1 VVIGAWRHSHAALLN
16 VGRVAVIATLCA
28 LAPILAVCVLN
39 ARYYGWFGTVEFR
52 AQAFKDAFGAL
63 LRVRPEEEIPFI
75 PVTRATRERIYAVSP
90 AFAELKPY
98 LEGNTGLNWAANG
111 AYLTHRRPEEREIA
125 IGWFMWALRQTVEEA
140 GHGRSARDALAFY
153 EQIAREVNQA
163 CDDGRLPAGPHRS
176 GFMPPW
182 REGHALA
189 LAHTWVEFADFFV
202 SFRSFSAHTPGSF
215 GTTAQLDF
223 FRDLTGS
230 RLSHPAE
237 GAMEYALPYH
247 DRLDG
252 WKIEI
257 LQGIGKTLRHVL
269 FALVLAAQ
277 VTWLVRAVWLAWQRS
292 LTYPFMLAL
301 AAWGGCVA
309 CLLVCAL
316 VQVTSFPTLATVYL
330 APAYPL
336 LLLFVAAVIL
346 DTVGA
351 WPRPAHE
358 ASP

>member
-1 VVIGAWRHSHAALLN
+1 
-16 VGRVAVIATLCA
+16 
-28 LAPILAVCVLN
+28 
-39 ARYYGWFGTVEFR
+39 
-52 AQAFKDAFGAL
+52 
-63 LRVRPEEEIPFI
+63 
-75 PVTRATRERIYAVSP
+75 
-90 AFAELKPY
+90 
-98 LEGNTGLNWAANG
+98 
-111 AYLTHRRPEEREIA
+111 
-125 IGWFMWALRQTVEEA
+125 
-140 GHGRSARDALAFY
+140 
-153 EQIAREVNQA
+153 
-163 CDDGRLPAGPHRS
+163 
-176 GFMPPW
+176 
-182 REGHALA
+182 
-189 LAHTWVEFADFFV
+189 
-202 SFRSFSAHTPGSF
+202 
-215 GTTAQLDF
+215 
-223 FRDLTGS
+223 
-230 RLSHPAE
+230 
-237 GAMEYALPYH
+237 MEYALPYH

-292 LTYPFMLAL
+292 LTYPFVLAL